1 MQISNRLD
9 SESVVKI
16 LKGGLIAGGGVLAV
30 YLLEGIAGLDFGSWS
45 VMVAGLCSVLINT
58 IKSYKQGE

>member
-1 MQISNRLD
+1 MQSNSFD
-9 SESVVKI
+9 KESIIKI
-16 LKGGLIAGGGVLAV
+16 LRGGLIAGGGVLAV
-30 YLLEGIAGLDFGSWS
+30 YILEEIAGLDFGTWS

>member
-1 MQISNRLD
+1 MQICNRFD
-9 SESVVKI
+9 KESVIKI

-30 YLLEGIAGLDFGSWS
+30 YILEGIAGLDFGQWS
-45 VMVAGLCSVLINT
+45 VMVAGICSVLINT

>member
-1 MQISNRLD
+1 MQIANKFD
-9 SESVVKI
+9 SQTIVKI

-30 YLLEGIAGLDFGSWS
+30 YVLESIGGLDFGQWS
-45 VMVAGLCSVLINT
+45 VMISGLCAVLINT

>member
-9 SESVVKI
+9 YESVVKI

-30 YLLEGIAGLDFGSWS
+30 YVLESIAGLDFGSWS